1 MHEAVG
7 FASLISQ
14 DEMGK
19 LFKYFVRRKSGIFGY
34 LLLVCIIK
42 RGNMEFHTPSSG
54 REKMTPDTH
63 SRTHTH
69 KHNDKNPP
77 TLRHIH
83 SCTEKDNA
91 LKCKCN

>member
-14 DEMGK
+14 NEMGR

-63 SRTHTH
+63 SQTHIHTHTPIRTHPHCDTYIH
-69 KHNDKNPP
+69 ARKRT
-77 TLRHIH
+77 TL
-83 SCTEKDNA
+83 
-91 LKCKCN
+91 